1 VGYNIATVFF
11 VNQFVWHSMQ
21 LKVNRMIDKNRLAE
35 TFQSLVSIDSVSR
48 EERRLARE
56 LVQSLAKLGT
66 ETRFDTA
73 GEKVGGDTGNLI
85 ARLEGNASSP
95 PLLLSAHMDTVE
107 PGKGVTPLLRNG
119 VFTSDGTT
127 ILGADDKSALAIIL
141 ETLHVLK
148 EDRIV
153 HGPLEI
159 VFTIC
164 EEVGLMGA
172 KHLDYDLLTATY
184 GYVLDATDTEGI
196 VTRAPAANRL
206 ELVVHGKASHAG
218 AAPEKGINA
227 IWLAGQAIGGLS
239 LGRVDRETT
248 CNIGVIEGGIA
259 TNIVPDKVI
268 VKGEVRSH
276 DSKKLQAVTDTIVS
290 AFQKA
295 VDVCC
300 IETHNEERPRLEVN
314 AEKDFPATHIPE
326 NHPVVTLAQQA
337 AANLGRNMICKHSGG
352 GADANIFFEKGILT
366 GVLGTGMKDVHT
378 VGESVAVDDMVRS
391 VELLIEIIRLQAG
404 G

>member
-1 VGYNIATVFF
+1 
-11 VNQFVWHSMQ
+11 
-21 LKVNRMIDKNRLAE
+21 MIDKNRLAE
-35 TFQSLVSIDSVSR
+35 TFLSLVSIDSISR
-48 EERRLARE
+48 EEGRLARE
-56 LVQSLAKLGT
+56 LAQSLAKLGA

-85 ARLEGNASSP
+85 ARLTGNTPAL
-95 PLLLSAHMDTVE
+95 PLLLSAHMDTVK
-107 PGKGVTPLLRNG
+107 PGRGVTAMLREG

-127 ILGADDKSALAIIL
+127 ILGADDKSAIAIIL

-148 EDRIV
+148 EDRIA
-153 HGPLEI
+153 HGPLEL

-164 EEVGLMGA
+164 EEVGLLGA
-172 KHLDYDLLTATY
+172 KHLDYDLLAATC
-184 GYVLDATDTEGI
+184 GYVLDATDTDGI

-239 LGRVDRETT
+239 IGRVDRETT

-259 TNIVPDKVI
+259 TNIVPDKVT

-276 DSKKLQAVTDTIVS
+276 DPKKLQAVTDTIVS
-290 AFQKA
+290 AFQRA
-295 VDVCC
+295 VDACC
-300 IETHNEERPRLEVN
+300 TERSKEDRPRLEFSV
-314 AEKDFPATHIPE
+314 ERDFPGTLIPE
-326 NHPVVTLAQQA
+326 NHPVVTLARQA
-337 AANLGRNMICKHSGG
+337 AANLGRNMICKPSGG
-352 GADANIFFEKGILT
+352 GADANIFFEKGIFT

-378 VGESVAVDDMVRS
+378 VGESVAVDDMVKS
-391 VELLIEIIRLQAG
+391 IELLIEIIRLQAAA
-404 G
+404 

>member
-1 VGYNIATVFF
+1 
-11 VNQFVWHSMQ
+11 
-21 LKVNRMIDKNRLAE
+21 MIDKNRLAE
-35 TFQSLVSIDSVSR
+35 TFLSLVSIDSVSR
-48 EERRLARE
+48 EEGRLARE
-56 LVQSLAKLGT
+56 LAQSLAKLGA

-85 ARLEGNASSP
+85 ARLTGNTPAL
-95 PLLLSAHMDTVE
+95 PLLLSAHMDTVK
-107 PGKGVTPLLRNG
+107 PGRGVTAMLREG

-127 ILGADDKSALAIIL
+127 ILGADDKSAIAIIL

-148 EDRIV
+148 EDRIA
-153 HGPLEI
+153 HGPLEL

-164 EEVGLMGA
+164 EEVGLLGA
-172 KHLDYDLLTATY
+172 KHLDYDLLAATC
-184 GYVLDATDTEGI
+184 GYVLDATDTDGI

-239 LGRVDRETT
+239 IGRVDRETT

-259 TNIVPDKVI
+259 TNIVPDKVT

-276 DSKKLQAVTDTIVS
+276 DPKKLQAVTDTIVS
-290 AFQKA
+290 AFQRA
-295 VDVCC
+295 VDACC
-300 IETHNEERPRLEVN
+300 TERSKEDRPRLEFSV
-314 AEKDFPATHIPE
+314 ERDFPGTLIPE
-326 NHPVVTLAQQA
+326 NHRVVTLARQA
-337 AANLGRNMICKHSGG
+337 AANLGRNMICKPSGG
-352 GADANIFFEKGILT
+352 GADANIFFEKGIFT

-378 VGESVAVDDMVRS
+378 VGESVAVDDMVKS
-391 VELLIEIIRLQAG
+391 IELLIEIIRLQAAA
-404 G
+404 

>member
-1 VGYNIATVFF
+1 
-11 VNQFVWHSMQ
+11 
-21 LKVNRMIDKNRLAE
+21 MIDKNRLAE

-48 EERRLARE
+48 EDRRLARE

-164 EEVGLMGA
+164 EEVGLLGA

-184 GYVLDATDTEGI
+184 GYVLDATDTDGI

-227 IWLAGQAIGGLS
+227 IWLTGQAIGGLS

-268 VKGEVRSH
+268 VKGEARSH

>member
-1 VGYNIATVFF
+1 
-11 VNQFVWHSMQ
+11 
-21 LKVNRMIDKNRLAE
+21 MIDRNRLAK

-48 EERRLARE
+48 EEGRLARE
-56 LVQSLAKLGT
+56 MAESLAKLGA
-66 ETRFDTA
+66 ETRFDTS

-85 ARLEGNASSP
+85 ASLKGTASLP

-107 PGKGVTPLLRNG
+107 PGKGVTAVLRDG
-119 VFTSDGTT
+119 VFTSDGST

-148 EDRIV
+148 EERIV

-159 VFTIC
+159 VLTIC
-164 EEVGLMGA
+164 EEVGLLGA
-172 KHLDYDLLTATY
+172 KHLDYDLLTAPY

-196 VTRAPAANRL
+196 VTRAPAANRI

-248 CNIGVIEGGIA
+248 CNIGVIEGGTA
-259 TNIVPDKVI
+259 TNIVPDRVI
-268 VKGEVRSH
+268 VTGEVRSH
-276 DSKKLQAVTDTIVS
+276 DAKKLQAVTDTIVS
-290 AFQKA
+290 AFQKV
-295 VDVCC
+295 VDDCRV
-300 IETHNEERPRLEVN
+300 ETYTEERPRLEVN
-314 AEKDFPATHIPE
+314 VERDFPATHIPE
-326 NHPVVTLAQQA
+326 NHPVVALARQA
-337 AANLGRNMICKHSGG
+337 AANLGRNMICKPSGG

-378 VGESVAVDDMVRS
+378 VSESVALDDMVRS
-391 VELLIEIIRLQAG
+391 VELLLEIIRLQATG
-404 G
+404 

>member
-1 VGYNIATVFF
+1 
-11 VNQFVWHSMQ
+11 
-21 LKVNRMIDKNRLAE
+21 MIDRNRLAE

-48 EERRLARE
+48 KEGRLARE
-56 LVQSLAKLGT
+56 LAKSLVKLGA

-73 GEKVGGDTGNLI
+73 GEKVGGDAGNLI
-85 ARLEGNASSP
+85 ARFKGNVSAP

-107 PGKGVTPLLRNG
+107 PGKGVTAVLRDG

-141 ETLHVLK
+141 ETLHILK

-164 EEVGLMGA
+164 EEVGLLGA
-172 KHLDYDLLTATY
+172 KHLDLGLLTATY
-184 GYVLDATDTEGI
+184 GYVLDATDTDGI

-227 IWLAGQAIGGLS
+227 IWLAGQAISGLS

-259 TNIVPDKVI
+259 TNIVPDKVT

-276 DSKKLQAVTDTIVS
+276 DPKKLQAVTDTIVS
-290 AFQKA
+290 AFQRV
-295 VDVCC
+295 VDACC
-300 IETHNEERPRLEVN
+300 TERYNEERPRLEVSI
-314 AEKDFPATHIPE
+314 EKDFPGTLIPE
-326 NHPVVTLAQQA
+326 NHPVVTLARQA
-337 AANLGRNMICKHSGG
+337 AANLGRNMICKPSGG
-352 GADANIFFEKGILT
+352 GSDANIFFDKGILT

-378 VGESVAVDDMVRS
+378 VGESVAVDDMVKS
-391 VELLIEIIRLQAG
+391 VELLLEIIRLQAAG
-404 G
+404 

>member
-1 VGYNIATVFF
+1 
-11 VNQFVWHSMQ
+11 
-21 LKVNRMIDKNRLAE
+21 MIDRNRLAE

-48 EERRLARE
+48 EEGRLARE
-56 LVQSLAKLGT
+56 LAETLAKLGA
-66 ETRFDTA
+66 ETRFDRA

-85 ARLEGNASSP
+85 AWLKGTASLP

-107 PGKGVTPLLRNG
+107 PGKGVTAVLRDG

-141 ETLHVLK
+141 ETLQVLK

-159 VFTIC
+159 VLTIC
-164 EEVGLMGA
+164 EEVGLLGA
-172 KHLDYDLLTATY
+172 KHLDYDLLTAPY

-196 VTRAPAANRL
+196 VTRAPAANRI
-206 ELVVHGKASHAG
+206 ELVIHGKASHAG

-295 VDVCC
+295 VDDCRV
-300 IETHNEERPRLEVN
+300 ETYKEERPRLEVN
-314 AEKDFPATHIPE
+314 IERDFPATHIPE
-326 NHPVVTLAQQA
+326 NHPVVARARQA
-337 AANLGRNMICKHSGG
+337 AANLGRNMICKPSGG
-352 GADANIFFEKGILT
+352 GADANIFFEKGVLT

-378 VGESVAVDDMVRS
+378 VGESVAIDDMVKA
-391 VELLIEIIRLQAG
+391 VELLIEIIRLQAAG
-404 G
+404 

>member
-1 VGYNIATVFF
+1 
-11 VNQFVWHSMQ
+11 
-21 LKVNRMIDKNRLAE
+21 MIDRNRLTE
-35 TFQSLVSIDSVSR
+35 TFQYLVSIDSVSR
-48 EERRLARE
+48 EEGRLARV
-56 LVQSLAKLGT
+56 LAKSLAQLGA

-85 ARLEGNASSP
+85 ARLKGNALTL

-107 PGKGVTPLLRNG
+107 PGKGVSAVLQDG

-159 VFTIC
+159 VLTIC
-164 EEVGLMGA
+164 EEVGLLGA

-184 GYVLDATDTEGI
+184 GYVLDATDTDGI

-239 LGRVDRETT
+239 FGRLDRETT

-259 TNIVPDKVI
+259 TNVVPDKVI

-295 VDVCC
+295 VDDCRV
-300 IETHNEERPRLEVN
+300 ETYHEERPRLEVN
-314 AEKDFPATHIPE
+314 IERDFPATHIPE
-326 NHPVVTLAQQA
+326 NHPVVALARQA
-337 AANLGRNMICKHSGG
+337 AANLGRNMICKLSGG
-352 GADANIFFEKGILT
+352 GADANIFFEKGIFT

-378 VGESVAVDDMVRS
+378 VGESVALDDMVKS
-391 VELLIEIIRLQAG
+391 VELLLEIIRLQAAG
-404 G
+404 

>member
-1 VGYNIATVFF
+1 
-11 VNQFVWHSMQ
+11 
-21 LKVNRMIDKNRLAE
+21 MIDKNRLAE

-48 EERRLARE
+48 EEGRLARV
-56 LVQSLAKLGT
+56 LAKSLAKLGA

-73 GEKVGGDTGNLI
+73 GENVGGDTGNLV
-85 ARLEGNASSP
+85 ARLKGNASSP

-107 PGKGVTPLLRNG
+107 PGKGVSAVLQDG

-159 VFTIC
+159 VLTIC
-164 EEVGLMGA
+164 EEVGLLGA

-184 GYVLDATDTEGI
+184 GYVLDATDTDGI

-227 IWLAGQAIGGLS
+227 IWLTGQAIGGLS

-248 CNIGVIEGGIA
+248 CNIGIIEGGIA

-276 DSKKLQAVTDTIVS
+276 DPNKLQAVTDTIVS

-295 VDVCC
+295 VDDCRV
-300 IETHNEERPRLEVN
+300 ETYHEERPRLEVN
-314 AEKDFPATHIPE
+314 IERDFPATHIPE
-326 NHPVVTLAQQA
+326 NHPVVALARQA
-337 AANLGRNMICKHSGG
+337 AANLGRNMICKLSGG
-352 GADANIFFEKGILT
+352 GADANIFFEKGIFT

-378 VGESVAVDDMVRS
+378 VGESVALDDMVKS
-391 VELLIEIIRLQAG
+391 VELLIEIIRLQAAG
-404 G
+404 

>member
-1 VGYNIATVFF
+1 
-11 VNQFVWHSMQ
+11 
-21 LKVNRMIDKNRLAE
+21 MIDRHRLAE

-48 EERRLARE
+48 EEGRLARE
-56 LVQSLAKLGT
+56 LAETLAKLGA
-66 ETRFDTA
+66 ETRFDRA

-85 ARLEGNASSP
+85 AWLKGTASLP

-107 PGKGVTPLLRNG
+107 PGKGVTAVLRDG

-141 ETLHVLK
+141 ETLRVLK
-148 EDRIV
+148 EDQIV

-159 VFTIC
+159 VLTIC
-164 EEVGLMGA
+164 EEVGLLGA
-172 KHLDYDLLTATY
+172 KHLDYDLLTAPY

-196 VTRAPAANRL
+196 VTRAPAANRI
-206 ELVVHGKASHAG
+206 ELVIHGKASHAG

-295 VDVCC
+295 VDDCRV
-300 IETHNEERPRLEVN
+300 ETYKEERPRLEVN
-314 AEKDFPATHIPE
+314 IERDFPATHIPE
-326 NHPVVTLAQQA
+326 NHPVVARARQA
-337 AANLGRNMICKHSGG
+337 AANLGRNMICKPSGG

-378 VGESVAVDDMVRS
+378 VSESVAVDDMVKA
-391 VELLIEIIRLQAG
+391 VELLIEIIRLQAAG
-404 G
+404 

>member
-1 VGYNIATVFF
+1 
-11 VNQFVWHSMQ
+11 
-21 LKVNRMIDKNRLAE
+21 MIDRNRLAE

-48 EERRLARE
+48 EEGRLAQE
-56 LVQSLAKLGT
+56 LAKLLAKLGA
-66 ETRFDTA
+66 ETRFDRA

-85 ARLEGNASSP
+85 AWLKGTASLP

-107 PGKGVTPLLRNG
+107 PGKGVTAVLRDG

-141 ETLHVLK
+141 ETLRVLK
-148 EDRIV
+148 EERIV

-172 KHLDYDLLTATY
+172 KHLDYDLLTAAY

-196 VTRAPAANRL
+196 VTRAPAANRI

-295 VDVCC
+295 VDGCRV
-300 IETHNEERPRLEVN
+300 ETYNEERPRLEVN
-314 AEKDFPATHIPE
+314 VERDFPATHIPE

-337 AANLGRNMICKHSGG
+337 AANLGRNMICKLSGG
-352 GADANIFFEKGILT
+352 GADANIFFEKGIFT

-378 VGESVAVDDMVRS
+378 VGESVALDDMVKS
-391 VELLIEIIRLQAG
+391 VELLLEIIRLQATG
-404 G
+404 

>member
-1 VGYNIATVFF
+1 
-11 VNQFVWHSMQ
+11 
-21 LKVNRMIDKNRLAE
+21 MIDRNRLVE

-56 LVQSLAKLGT
+56 LAESLAKLGA
-66 ETRFDTA
+66 ETRFDRA
-73 GEKVGGDTGNLI
+73 GEKVGGDTGNLV
-85 ARLEGNASSP
+85 AWLKGTASLP

-107 PGKGVTPLLRNG
+107 PGRGVTAVLRDG

-141 ETLHVLK
+141 ETLRVLK

-164 EEVGLMGA
+164 EEVGLLGA
-172 KHLDYDLLTATY
+172 KHLDYDLLTAPY

-196 VTRAPAANRL
+196 VTRAPAANHI
-206 ELVVHGKASHAG
+206 ELLVHGKASHAG

-227 IWLAGQAIGGLS
+227 ILLAGQAIGGLS
-239 LGRVDRETT
+239 LGRIDRETT
-248 CNIGVIEGGIA
+248 CNIGIIEGGIA
-259 TNIVPDKVI
+259 TNIVPDKVS

-276 DSKKLQAVTDTIVS
+276 DSNKLQAVTDTIVS

-295 VDVCC
+295 VDGCRV
-300 IETHNEERPRLEVN
+300 ETYNEERPRLEVN
-314 AEKDFPATHIPE
+314 VERDFPATHIPE
-326 NHPVVTLAQQA
+326 NHPVVTLARQA
-337 AANLGRNMICKHSGG
+337 AANLGRNMICKPSGG

-378 VGESVAVDDMVRS
+378 VGESVAVDDMVKAAER
-391 VELLIEIIRLQAG
+391 LIEIIRLQAAG
-404 G
+404 

>member
-1 VGYNIATVFF
+1 
-11 VNQFVWHSMQ
+11 
-21 LKVNRMIDKNRLAE
+21 MIDRNRLAE

-48 EERRLARE
+48 EEGRLAQE
-56 LVQSLAKLGT
+56 LAKLLAKLGA
-66 ETRFDTA
+66 ETRFDRA

-85 ARLEGNASSP
+85 AWLKGTASLP

-107 PGKGVTPLLRNG
+107 PGKGVTAVLRDG

-141 ETLHVLK
+141 ETLRVLK

-172 KHLDYDLLTATY
+172 KHLDYDLLTAAY

-196 VTRAPAANRL
+196 VTRAPAANRI

-227 IWLAGQAIGGLS
+227 IWLAGQAIGDLT
-239 LGRVDRETT
+239 LGRIDRETT

-295 VDVCC
+295 VDGCRV
-300 IETHNEERPRLEVN
+300 ETYNEERPRLEVN
-314 AEKDFPATHIPE
+314 VERDFPATHIPE

-337 AANLGRNMICKHSGG
+337 AANLGRNMICKPSGG

-391 VELLIEIIRLQAG
+391 VELLLEIIRLQASG
-404 G
+404 

>member
-1 VGYNIATVFF
+1 
-11 VNQFVWHSMQ
+11 
-21 LKVNRMIDKNRLAE
+21 MIDRNRLAE

-48 EERRLARE
+48 EEGRLARE
-56 LVQSLAKLGT
+56 LAKSLAKLGA
-66 ETRFDTA
+66 ETRFDRA

-85 ARLEGNASSP
+85 AWLKGTASLP

-107 PGKGVTPLLRNG
+107 PGKDVTAVLRDG

-196 VTRAPAANRL
+196 VTRAPAANRI

-290 AFQKA
+290 AFQRA
-295 VDVCC
+295 VDACC
-300 IETHNEERPRLEVN
+300 SERCNEERPRLEVN
-314 AEKDFPATHIPE
+314 VERDFPATHIPE
-326 NHPVVTLAQQA
+326 NHPVVTLAQKA
-337 AANLGRNMICKHSGG
+337 AANLGRNMICKPSGG
-352 GADANIFFEKGILT
+352 GADANIFFEKGIFT

-378 VGESVAVDDMVRS
+378 VGEFVAVADMVKS
-391 VELLIEIIRLQAG
+391 VELLIEIIRLHAAG
-404 G
+404 

>member
-1 VGYNIATVFF
+1 
-11 VNQFVWHSMQ
+11 
-21 LKVNRMIDKNRLAE
+21 MIDRNRLAE

-48 EERRLARE
+48 EEGRLAQE
-56 LVQSLAKLGT
+56 LAKLLAKLGA
-66 ETRFDTA
+66 ETRFDRA

-85 ARLEGNASSP
+85 AWLKGTASLP

-107 PGKGVTPLLRNG
+107 PGKGVTAVLRDG

-141 ETLHVLK
+141 ETLRVLK
-148 EDRIV
+148 EERIV

-172 KHLDYDLLTATY
+172 KHLDYDLLTAAY

-196 VTRAPAANRL
+196 VTRAPAANRI

-227 IWLAGQAIGGLS
+227 IWLAGQAIGDLT
-239 LGRVDRETT
+239 LGRIDRETT

-295 VDVCC
+295 VDGCRV
-300 IETHNEERPRLEVN
+300 ETYNEERPRLEVN
-314 AEKDFPATHIPE
+314 VERDFPATHIPE
-326 NHPVVTLAQQA
+326 NHPVVILAQQA
-337 AANLGRNMICKHSGG
+337 AANLGRNMICKPSGG

-391 VELLIEIIRLQAG
+391 VELLLEIIRLQASG
-404 G
+404 

>member
-1 VGYNIATVFF
+1 
-11 VNQFVWHSMQ
+11 
-21 LKVNRMIDKNRLAE
+21 MIDKNRLAE

-107 PGKGVTPLLRNG
+107 PGKGVTAVLRDG

-164 EEVGLMGA
+164 EEVGLLGA

>member
-1 VGYNIATVFF
+1 
-11 VNQFVWHSMQ
+11 
-21 LKVNRMIDKNRLAE
+21 
-35 TFQSLVSIDSVSR
+35 
-48 EERRLARE
+48 
-56 LVQSLAKLGT
+56 
-66 ETRFDTA
+66 
-73 GEKVGGDTGNLI
+73 
-85 ARLEGNASSP
+85 
-95 PLLLSAHMDTVE
+95 MDTVE

-164 EEVGLMGA
+164 EEVGLLGA

-352 GADANIFFEKGILT
+352 GADANIFYEKGILT

>member
-1 VGYNIATVFF
+1 
-11 VNQFVWHSMQ
+11 
-21 LKVNRMIDKNRLAE
+21 MIDRNRLAE

-48 EERRLARE
+48 EEGRLARE
-56 LVQSLAKLGT
+56 LAESLAKLGA
-66 ETRFDTA
+66 ETRFDRA

-85 ARLEGNASSP
+85 AWLKGTASLP

-107 PGKGVTPLLRNG
+107 PGRGVTVVLRDG

-141 ETLHVLK
+141 ETLRVLK
-148 EDRIV
+148 GERIV

-164 EEVGLMGA
+164 EEVGLLGA
-172 KHLDYDLLTATY
+172 KHLDYDLLTAPY

-196 VTRAPAANRL
+196 VTRAPAANRI

-227 IWLAGQAIGGLS
+227 IWLAGQAIGDLT
-239 LGRVDRETT
+239 LGRIDRETT

-259 TNIVPDKVI
+259 TNIVPDKVS

-276 DSKKLQAVTDTIVS
+276 DPKKLQAVTDTIVA

-295 VDVCC
+295 VDGCRV
-300 IETHNEERPRLEVN
+300 ETYNKEYPRLEVN
-314 AEKDFPATHIPE
+314 VERDFPATHIPE

-337 AANLGRNMICKHSGG
+337 AANLGRDMICKPSGG
-352 GADANIFFEKGILT
+352 GADANIFFEKGIFT

-378 VGESVAVDDMVRS
+378 VGESVALDDMVKS
-391 VELLIEIIRLQAG
+391 VELLLEIIRLQVAG
-404 G
+404 

>member
-1 VGYNIATVFF
+1 
-11 VNQFVWHSMQ
+11 MQ

-48 EERRLARE
+48 EEGRLARE
-56 LVQSLAKLGT
+56 LAKLLAKLGA

-85 ARLEGNASSP
+85 AWLEGTASSP

-107 PGKGVTPLLRNG
+107 PGKGVTAVLRDG

-164 EEVGLMGA
+164 EEVGLLGA

-196 VTRAPAANRL
+196 VTRAPAANRI

-276 DSKKLQAVTDTIVS
+276 DPKKLQAVTDTIVS
-290 AFQKA
+290 TFQRT
-295 VDVCC
+295 VDACRV
-300 IETHNEERPRLEVN
+300 ETDTEERPRLEVN
-314 AEKDFPATHIPE
+314 IERDFHGTLIPE

-337 AANLGRNMICKHSGG
+337 AANLGRNMICKPSGG
-352 GADANIFFEKGILT
+352 GADANIFFEKGIFT

-391 VELLIEIIRLQAG
+391 VELLLEIIRLQATG
-404 G
+404 

>member
-1 VGYNIATVFF
+1 
-11 VNQFVWHSMQ
+11 
-21 LKVNRMIDKNRLAE
+21 MIDKNRLAE

-48 EERRLARE
+48 EEGRLARV
-56 LVQSLAKLGT
+56 LAKSLAKLGA

-73 GEKVGGDTGNLI
+73 GEKVGGDTGNLV
-85 ARLEGNASSP
+85 ARFKGNASFP

-107 PGKGVTPLLRNG
+107 PGKGVSAVLQDG

-159 VFTIC
+159 VLTIC
-164 EEVGLMGA
+164 EEVGLLGA

-184 GYVLDATDTEGI
+184 GYVLDATDTDGI

-227 IWLAGQAIGGLS
+227 IWLTGQAIGGLS

-248 CNIGVIEGGIA
+248 CNIGIIEGGIA

-276 DSKKLQAVTDTIVS
+276 DPNKLQAVTDTIVS

-295 VDVCC
+295 VDDCRV
-300 IETHNEERPRLEVN
+300 ETYHEERPRLEVN
-314 AEKDFPATHIPE
+314 IERDFPATHIPE
-326 NHPVVTLAQQA
+326 NHPVVALARQA
-337 AANLGRNMICKHSGG
+337 AANLGRNMICKLSGG
-352 GADANIFFEKGILT
+352 GADANIFFEKGIFT

-378 VGESVAVDDMVRS
+378 VNEFVAVDDMVKS
-391 VELLIEIIRLQAG
+391 VELLIEIIRLQAAG
-404 G
+404 

>member
-1 VGYNIATVFF
+1 
-11 VNQFVWHSMQ
+11 
-21 LKVNRMIDKNRLAE
+21 MIDRNRLAE

-48 EERRLARE
+48 EEGRLAG
-56 LVQSLAKLGT
+56 VLAKSLLKLGA

-85 ARLEGNASSP
+85 AILKGKDALP
-95 PLLLSAHMDTVE
+95 PLLLSSHMDTVE
-107 PGKGVTPLLRNG
+107 PGRGVTAVLRDG

-141 ETLHVLK
+141 ETLQVLK

-164 EEVGLMGA
+164 EEVGLLGA
-172 KHLDYDLLTATY
+172 KHLDFDLLTATY
-184 GYVLDATDTEGI
+184 GYVLDATDTDGI

-239 LGRVDRETT
+239 LGRIDRETT
-248 CNIGVIEGGIA
+248 CNIGVIEGGTA
-259 TNIVPDKVI
+259 TNIVPDRVI

-276 DSKKLQAVTDTIVS
+276 DAKKLQAVTDTIVS
-290 AFQKA
+290 AFQSA
-295 VDVCC
+295 VDACC
-300 IETHNEERPRLEVN
+300 TERSNAERSRLEVSV
-314 AEKDFPATHIPE
+314 ERDFPGTLIPE
-326 NHPVVTLAQQA
+326 DHPVVTLARQA
-337 AANLGRNMICKHSGG
+337 AANLGRKMICKPSGG
-352 GADANIFFEKGILT
+352 GADANIFFEKGIFT

-378 VGESVAVDDMVRS
+378 VGESVALDDMVRS
-391 VELLIEIIRLQAG
+391 VELLLEIIRLQAAG
-404 G
+404 

>member
-1 VGYNIATVFF
+1 
-11 VNQFVWHSMQ
+11 
-21 LKVNRMIDKNRLAE
+21 MIDKNRLAE
-35 TFQSLVSIDSVSR
+35 TFLSLVSIDSISR
-48 EERRLARE
+48 EEGRLARE
-56 LVQSLAKLGT
+56 LAQSLAKLGA

-85 ARLEGNASSP
+85 ARLTGNTPAL
-95 PLLLSAHMDTVE
+95 PLLLSAHMDTVK
-107 PGKGVTPLLRNG
+107 PGRGVTAMLREG

-127 ILGADDKSALAIIL
+127 ILGADDKSAIAIIL

-148 EDRIV
+148 EDRIA
-153 HGPLEI
+153 HGPLEL

-164 EEVGLMGA
+164 EEVGLLGA
-172 KHLDYDLLTATY
+172 KHLDYDLLAATC
-184 GYVLDATDTEGI
+184 GYVLDATDTDGI

-239 LGRVDRETT
+239 IGRVDRETT

-259 TNIVPDKVI
+259 TNIVPDKVT

-276 DSKKLQAVTDTIVS
+276 DPKKLQAVTDTIVS
-290 AFQKA
+290 AFQRA
-295 VDVCC
+295 VDACC
-300 IETHNEERPRLEVN
+300 TERSKEDRPRLEFSV
-314 AEKDFPATHIPE
+314 ERDFPGTLIPE
-326 NHPVVTLAQQA
+326 NHRVVTLARQA
-337 AANLGRNMICKHSGG
+337 AANLGRNMICKPSGG
-352 GADANIFFEKGILT
+352 GADANIFFEKGIFT

-378 VGESVAVDDMVRS
+378 VGESVAVDDMVKS
-391 VELLIEIIRLQAG
+391 IELLIEIIRLQAAA
-404 G
+404 

>member
-1 VGYNIATVFF
+1 
-11 VNQFVWHSMQ
+11 
-21 LKVNRMIDKNRLAE
+21 MIDTNRLAE

-48 EERRLARE
+48 EEGRLARV
-56 LVQSLAKLGT
+56 LAQSLAKLGA

-73 GEKVGGDTGNLI
+73 GENVAGDTGNLV
-85 ARLEGNASSP
+85 ARFKGNASSP

-107 PGKGVTPLLRNG
+107 PGKGVTAVLQDG

-159 VFTIC
+159 VLTIC
-164 EEVGLMGA
+164 EEVGLLGA

-184 GYVLDATDTEGI
+184 GYVLDATDTDGI
-196 VTRAPAANRL
+196 VTRAPAANRF

-227 IWLAGQAIGGLS
+227 IWLTGQAIGGLS

-248 CNIGVIEGGIA
+248 CNIGIIEGGIA

-276 DSKKLQAVTDTIVS
+276 DPNKLQAVTDTIVS

-295 VDVCC
+295 VDDCRV
-300 IETHNEERPRLEVN
+300 ETYHEERPRLEVN
-314 AEKDFPATHIPE
+314 IERDFPATHIPE
-326 NHPVVTLAQQA
+326 NHPVVALARQA
-337 AANLGRNMICKHSGG
+337 AANLGRNMICKLSGG
-352 GADANIFFEKGILT
+352 GADANIFFEKGIFT

-378 VGESVAVDDMVRS
+378 VGESVALDDMVKS
-391 VELLIEIIRLQAG
+391 VELLLEIIRLQAAG
-404 G
+404 

>member
-1 VGYNIATVFF
+1 
-11 VNQFVWHSMQ
+11 
-21 LKVNRMIDKNRLAE
+21 MIDRHRLAE

-48 EERRLARE
+48 EEGRLARE
-56 LVQSLAKLGT
+56 LAETLAKLGA
-66 ETRFDTA
+66 ETRFDRA

-85 ARLEGNASSP
+85 AWLKGTASLP

-107 PGKGVTPLLRNG
+107 PGKGVTAVLRDG

-141 ETLHVLK
+141 ETLRVLK
-148 EDRIV
+148 EDQIV

-159 VFTIC
+159 VLTIC
-164 EEVGLMGA
+164 EEVGLLGA
-172 KHLDYDLLTATY
+172 KHLDYDLLTAPY

-196 VTRAPAANRL
+196 VTRAPAANRI
-206 ELVVHGKASHAG
+206 ELVIHGKASHAG

-295 VDVCC
+295 VDDCRV
-300 IETHNEERPRLEVN
+300 ETYKEERPRLEVN
-314 AEKDFPATHIPE
+314 IERDFPATHIPE
-326 NHPVVTLAQQA
+326 NHPVVARARQA
-337 AANLGRNMICKHSGG
+337 AANLGRNMICKPSGG

-378 VGESVAVDDMVRS
+378 VGESVAVDDMVKA
-391 VELLIEIIRLQAG
+391 VELLIEIIRLQAAG
-404 G
+404 

>member
-1 VGYNIATVFF
+1 
-11 VNQFVWHSMQ
+11 
-21 LKVNRMIDKNRLAE
+21 MIDRNRLAE

-48 EERRLARE
+48 GEGRLAQE
-56 LVQSLAKLGT
+56 LAKLLAKLGA
-66 ETRFDTA
+66 ETRFDRA

-85 ARLEGNASSP
+85 AWLKGTASLP

-107 PGKGVTPLLRNG
+107 PGKGVTAVLRDG

-141 ETLHVLK
+141 ETLRVLK
-148 EDRIV
+148 EERIV

-172 KHLDYDLLTATY
+172 KHLDYDLLTAAY

-196 VTRAPAANRL
+196 VTRAPAANRI

-227 IWLAGQAIGGLS
+227 IWLAGQAIGDLT
-239 LGRVDRETT
+239 LGRIDRETT

-295 VDVCC
+295 VDGCRV
-300 IETHNEERPRLEVN
+300 ETYNEERPRLEVN
-314 AEKDFPATHIPE
+314 VERDFPATHIPE

-337 AANLGRNMICKHSGG
+337 AANLGRNMICKPSGG

-391 VELLIEIIRLQAG
+391 VELLLEIIRLQATG
-404 G
+404 

>member
-1 VGYNIATVFF
+1 
-11 VNQFVWHSMQ
+11 
-21 LKVNRMIDKNRLAE
+21 MIDRNRLAE

-48 EERRLARE
+48 EEGQLARE
-56 LVQSLAKLGT
+56 LAKSLTKLGA
-66 ETRFDTA
+66 ETTFDRA
-73 GEKVGGDTGNLI
+73 GEKVGGDTGNLV
-85 ARLEGNASSP
+85 AWLKGTASLP

-107 PGKGVTPLLRNG
+107 PGKGVTAVLQDG

-141 ETLHVLK
+141 ETLQVLK
-148 EDRIV
+148 EDRIA

-172 KHLDYDLLTATY
+172 KHLDYDLLTAAY
-184 GYVLDATDTEGI
+184 GYVLDATDTDGI

-206 ELVVHGKASHAG
+206 EFVVHGKASHAG

-276 DSKKLQAVTDTIVS
+276 DSKKLLAVTDTIVS
-290 AFQKA
+290 AFQRA
-295 VDVCC
+295 VDACC
-300 IETHNEERPRLEVN
+300 AETYNEERPRLEVII
-314 AEKDFPATHIPE
+314 EKDFPATHIPE

-337 AANLGRNMICKHSGG
+337 AANLGRKLICKSSGG
-352 GADANIFFEKGILT
+352 GADANIFFEKGIFT

-378 VGESVAVDDMVRS
+378 VGESVAVEDMVKA
-391 VELLIEIIRLQAG
+391 VELLIEIIRLQAAG
-404 G
+404 

>member
-1 VGYNIATVFF
+1 
-11 VNQFVWHSMQ
+11 
-21 LKVNRMIDKNRLAE
+21 MIDRNRLAE
-35 TFQSLVSIDSVSR
+35 TFRSLVSIDSISR
-48 EERRLARE
+48 EEGRLARE
-56 LVQSLAKLGT
+56 LAKSLTKLGA

-73 GEKVGGDTGNLI
+73 GERVGGDTGNLI
-85 ARLEGNASSP
+85 AWLNGTASLP

-107 PGKGVTPLLRNG
+107 PGKGITAVLREG

-164 EEVGLMGA
+164 EEAGLMGA
-172 KHLDYDLLTATY
+172 KHLDYDLLTAAY

-239 LGRVDRETT
+239 LGRIDRETT

-268 VKGEVRSH
+268 VRGEVRSH
-276 DSKKLQAVTDTIVS
+276 DLMKLQSVTDTIVS
-290 AFQKA
+290 TFQRA
-295 VDVCC
+295 VDGCRVESC
-300 IETHNEERPRLEVN
+300 NVDRPRLEVN
-314 AEKDFPATHIPE
+314 VERDFPATHIPE
-326 NHPVVTLAQQA
+326 NHPLVTLAQRA
-337 AANLGRNMICKHSGG
+337 AANLGRNMICKPSGG

-378 VGESVAVDDMVRS
+378 VGESVAVEDMVRS
-391 VELLIEIIRLQAG
+391 VELLIEIIRLQAAG
-404 G
+404 

>member
-1 VGYNIATVFF
+1 
-11 VNQFVWHSMQ
+11 
-21 LKVNRMIDKNRLAE
+21 MIDKNRLAE
-35 TFQSLVSIDSVSR
+35 TFLSLVSIDSISR
-48 EERRLARE
+48 EEGRLARE
-56 LVQSLAKLGT
+56 LAQSLAKLGA

-85 ARLEGNASSP
+85 ARLTRNTPAL
-95 PLLLSAHMDTVE
+95 PLLLSAHMDTVK
-107 PGKGVTPLLRNG
+107 PGRGVTAMLREG

-127 ILGADDKSALAIIL
+127 ILGADDKSAIAIIL

-148 EDRIV
+148 EDRIA
-153 HGPLEI
+153 HGPLEL

-164 EEVGLMGA
+164 EEVGLLGA
-172 KHLDYDLLTATY
+172 KHLDYDLLAATC
-184 GYVLDATDTEGI
+184 GYVLDATDTDGI

-239 LGRVDRETT
+239 IGRVDRETT

-259 TNIVPDKVI
+259 TNIVPDKVT

-276 DSKKLQAVTDTIVS
+276 DPKKLQAVTDTIVS
-290 AFQKA
+290 AFQRA
-295 VDVCC
+295 VDACC
-300 IETHNEERPRLEVN
+300 TERSKEDRPRLEYSV
-314 AEKDFPATHIPE
+314 ERDFPGTLIPE
-326 NHPVVTLAQQA
+326 NHPVVTLARQA
-337 AANLGRNMICKHSGG
+337 ATNIGRNMICKPSGG
-352 GADANIFFEKGILT
+352 GADANIFFEKGIFT

-378 VGESVAVDDMVRS
+378 VGESVAVDDMVKS
-391 VELLIEIIRLQAG
+391 IELLIEIIRLQAAA
-404 G
+404 

>member
-1 VGYNIATVFF
+1 
-11 VNQFVWHSMQ
+11 
-21 LKVNRMIDKNRLAE
+21 MIDRNRLAE

-48 EERRLARE
+48 EEGRLARV
-56 LVQSLAKLGT
+56 LAKSLAKLGA

-73 GEKVGGDTGNLI
+73 GENVGGDTGNLV
-85 ARLEGNASSP
+85 ARLKGNASPP

-107 PGKGVTPLLRNG
+107 PGKGVRAVLQDG

-159 VFTIC
+159 VLTIC
-164 EEVGLMGA
+164 EEVGLLGA

-184 GYVLDATDTEGI
+184 GYVLDATDTDGI

-218 AAPEKGINA
+218 SAPEKGINA
-227 IWLAGQAIGGLS
+227 IWLTGQAIGGLS

-248 CNIGVIEGGIA
+248 CNIGIIEGGIA

-276 DSKKLQAVTDTIVS
+276 DPNKLQAVTDTIVS

-295 VDVCC
+295 VDDCRV
-300 IETHNEERPRLEVN
+300 ETYHEERPRLEVN
-314 AEKDFPATHIPE
+314 VERDFPATHIPE
-326 NHPVVTLAQQA
+326 NHPVVALARQA
-337 AANLGRNMICKHSGG
+337 AANLGRNMICKLSGG
-352 GADANIFFEKGILT
+352 GADANIFFEKGIFT

-378 VGESVAVDDMVRS
+378 VGESVALDDMVKS
-391 VELLIEIIRLQAG
+391 VELLLEIIRLQAAG
-404 G
+404 

>member
-1 VGYNIATVFF
+1 
-11 VNQFVWHSMQ
+11 
-21 LKVNRMIDKNRLAE
+21 MIDRNRLAE

-48 EERRLARE
+48 GEGRLAQE
-56 LVQSLAKLGT
+56 LAKLLAKLGA
-66 ETRFDTA
+66 ETRFDRA

-85 ARLEGNASSP
+85 AWLKGTASLP

-107 PGKGVTPLLRNG
+107 PGKGVTAVLRDG

-141 ETLHVLK
+141 ETLRVLK
-148 EDRIV
+148 EERIV

-172 KHLDYDLLTATY
+172 KHLDYDLLTAAY
-184 GYVLDATDTEGI
+184 GYVLDATDTDGI
-196 VTRAPAANRL
+196 VTRAPAANRI

-227 IWLAGQAIGGLS
+227 IWLAGQAIGDLT
-239 LGRVDRETT
+239 LGRIDRETT

-295 VDVCC
+295 VDGCRV
-300 IETHNEERPRLEVN
+300 ETYNEERPRLEVN
-314 AEKDFPATHIPE
+314 VERDFPATHIPE

-337 AANLGRNMICKHSGG
+337 AANLGRNMICKPSGG

-391 VELLIEIIRLQAG
+391 VELLLEIIRLQASG
-404 G
+404 

>member
-1 VGYNIATVFF
+1 
-11 VNQFVWHSMQ
+11 
-21 LKVNRMIDKNRLAE
+21 MIDKNRLAR
-35 TFQSLVSIDSVSR
+35 TFQSLVSVDSVSR
-48 EERRLARE
+48 EEGRLAQE
-56 LVQSLAKLGT
+56 LAQSLAELGA
-66 ETRFDTA
+66 ETRFDAA

-85 ARLEGNASSP
+85 AILKGKDALP

-107 PGKGVTPLLRNG
+107 PGRGVTALLRDG

-141 ETLHVLK
+141 ETLQVLK

-164 EEVGLMGA
+164 EEVGLLGA
-172 KHLDYDLLTATY
+172 KHLDFDLLTATY
-184 GYVLDATDTEGI
+184 GYVLDATDTDGI

-206 ELVVHGKASHAG
+206 DLVVHGKASHAG

-239 LGRVDRETT
+239 LGRIDRETT
-248 CNIGVIEGGIA
+248 CNIGVIEGGTA
-259 TNIVPDKVI
+259 TNIVPDRVI

-276 DSKKLQAVTDTIVS
+276 DAKKLQAVTDTIVS
-290 AFQKA
+290 AFQSA
-295 VDVCC
+295 VDACC
-300 IETHNEERPRLEVN
+300 TERCNAERPRLEVSV
-314 AEKDFPATHIPE
+314 ERDFPGTLIPE
-326 NHPVVTLAQQA
+326 DHPVVTLARQA
-337 AANLGRNMICKHSGG
+337 AANLGRKMICKPSGG
-352 GADANIFFEKGILT
+352 GADANIFFEKGIFT

-378 VGESVAVDDMVRS
+378 VGESVALDDMVRS
-391 VELLIEIIRLQAG
+391 VELLLEIIRLQAAG
-404 G
+404 